1 MRKIILILISIII
14 LKNISYASFPLSKKE
29 QIKVIELPSFGDDSR
44 DILLLSLA
52 PIPLAAIATIA
63 FSGGS
68 IGFIIGSILGIT
80 AILSS
85 IYSIYLNLSTNIAFW
100 DWRNY
105 FSMLSAI
112 FLGALALVW
121 TVIVMSFG
129 GIG

>member
-44 DILLLSLA
+44 NILLLSLA

-85 IYSIYLNLSTNIAFW
+85 IYSIYLNLRTNIAFW

-105 FSMLSAI
+105 FSMLSAVV
-112 FLGALALVW
+112 LGALALVW
-121 TVIVMSFG
+121 TAILISFG

>member
-105 FSMLSAI
+105 FSMLSAVV
-112 FLGALALVW
+112 LGALALVW
-121 TVIVMSFG
+121 TIIVMSFG

>member
-85 IYSIYLNLSTNIAFW
+85 IYSIYLNLRTNITFW

-105 FSMLSAI
+105 FSMLSAVV
-112 FLGALALVW
+112 LGALALFW
-121 TVIVMSFG
+121 TAIVMSFG